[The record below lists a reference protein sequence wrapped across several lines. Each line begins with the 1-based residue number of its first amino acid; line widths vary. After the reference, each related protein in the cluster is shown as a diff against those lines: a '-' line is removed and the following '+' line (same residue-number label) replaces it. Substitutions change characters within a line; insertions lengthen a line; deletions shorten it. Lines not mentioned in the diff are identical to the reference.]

1 MRSRSATPNGSAM
14 RLADL
19 IQSLQKTDPLSEAY
33 KTRACRAMSYPKQPM
48 RLPDEIQ
55 PTLPAPYAENAFEA
69 ALKASGLMAIVEHLY
84 PHETSQR
91 Q

>member
-1 MRSRSATPNGSAM
+1 M

-19 IQSLQKTDPLSEAY
+19 IQSLQKTDLLSEAY
-33 KTRACRAMSYPKQPM
+33 KTRACISMSYPKQAT
-48 RLPDEIQ
+48 RL
-55 PTLPAPYAENAFEA
+55 TGLPAQLVEFDTDADEQEFEA
-69 ALKASGLMAIVEHLY
+69 ALRSSGLLPIVEHLY